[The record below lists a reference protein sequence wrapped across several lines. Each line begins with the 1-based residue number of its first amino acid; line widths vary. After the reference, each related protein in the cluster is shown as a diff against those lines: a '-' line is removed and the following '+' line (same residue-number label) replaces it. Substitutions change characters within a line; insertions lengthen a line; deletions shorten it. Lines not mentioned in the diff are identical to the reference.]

1 MAKIHKFRSGAGD
14 VKIITENIDWDYVQW
29 YVKGNKKLKYSSMG
43 KMPIGEWCTV
53 KSYEYEMGGVW
64 MLEKID

>member
-1 MAKIHKFRSGAGD
+1 MAKIHKFRSSSGD
-14 VKIITENIDWDYVQW
+14 VKIITENMEWDYVEW
-29 YVKGNKKLKYSSMG
+29 YVKENDITKYNNMG
-43 KMPIGEWCTV
+43 KMPIGKWCMI

>member
-1 MAKIHKFRSGAGD
+1 MAKIHKFRSGGGD
-14 VKIITENIDWDYVQW
+14 VKIITDNIDWDYVEW
-29 YVKGNKKLKYSSMG
+29 YVKGNNRTKYNNMG
-43 KMPIGEWCTV
+43 KMPIGKWCMV